1 MNYIGIDLGTSAVK
15 LILMDEK
22 GKVLNIVSRSY
33 PLSFPAP
40 GWSEQDPA
48 DWVRETWAGM
58 EELTEGFDKS
68 KIAGIGVA
76 GQMHGLV
83 VLDEADRVI
92 RPAIL
97 WNDGRSMEEVEF
109 LNRGIGEETLLL
121 ETSNIAFAGFT
132 APKLL
137 WMKKHEPEL
146 FAAIHKIMLPKDYIN
161 YCLTGV
167 FATEYSDAAGTLLL
181 DVRNKRWS
189 KKMLKICEVTEE
201 QLPRLYESYEPIGT
215 IKPELARRFGLP
227 ENVKVAAGAADNAA
241 AAIGTGT
248 VGNGNCNI
256 SLGTS
261 GTLFIPCKDYDAEW
275 GRALHTIIHADGN
288 YNLLGCILSAASCN
302 KWFMEQVLQE
312 HDYDRMQ
319 KAIPQEKLGNNPV
332 FFLPYLMGERSP
344 VNDTNAR
351 GSLIGMSMDSTG
363 EDMLL
368 AVLEGVGFA
377 LRDCMEIARSQ
388 GILIA
393 KSTVCGGGA
402 KSALWLQI
410 LANILHLE
418 LDTVETEEGP
428 AYGGAMLAAVAC
440 EEYRDIDACVKN
452 MIQIKQSIHPD
463 EAIMKRYDRQYEKY
477 RMLYPA
483 LKPVFKEWNS

>member
-146 FAAIHKIMLPKDYIN
+146 FAAIRKIMLPKDYIN

-275 GRALHTIIHADGN
+275 GRALHTFIHADGN

-302 KWFMEQVLQE
+302 KWFMEQVLQD
-312 HDYDRMQ
+312 HDYDRIQ

-388 GILIA
+388 GILIE

-440 EEYRDIDACVKN
+440 GEYRDIDACVKN

>member
-1 MNYIGIDLGTSAVK
+1 MKYIGIDLGTSAVK
-15 LILMDEK
+15 LLLMDEK
-22 GKVLNIVSRSY
+22 GNVLNIVSRSY

-48 DWVRETWAGM
+48 DWVRGTWTGL

-68 KIAGIGVA
+68 EIAGIGVA

-97 WNDGRSMEEVEF
+97 WNDGRTMEEVEF
-109 LNRGIGEETLLL
+109 LNRGISEETLLL

-146 FAAIHKIMLPKDYIN
+146 FATIRKIMLPKDYIN

-167 FATEYSDAAGTLLL
+167 FAAEYSDAAGTLLL
-181 DVRNKRWS
+181 DVKNKRWS

-201 QLPRLYESYEPIGT
+201 QLPRLYESTESIGT

-248 VGNGNCNI
+248 VGNGSCNI

-261 GTLFIPCKDYDAEW
+261 GTLFIPCRDYDAEW
-275 GRALHTIIHADGN
+275 GRALHTFIHADGN

-312 HDYDRMQ
+312 HDYDRIQ

-344 VNDTNAR
+344 INDTNAR

-388 GILIA
+388 GIPIE

-418 LDTVETEEGP
+418 LVTVETEEGP

-440 EEYRDIDACVKN
+440 GEYRDIDACVKN

>member
-132 APKLL
+132 ASKLL

-146 FAAIHKIMLPKDYIN
+146 FAAIRKIMLPKDYIN

-275 GRALHTIIHADGN
+275 GRALHTFIHADGN

-302 KWFMEQVLQE
+302 KWFMEQVLQD
-312 HDYDRMQ
+312 HDYDRIQ

-388 GILIA
+388 GILIE

-440 EEYRDIDACVKN
+440 GEYRDIGACVKN